1 MSRGGDA
8 RSRVVSR
15 REAARRVRAAQ
26 ARGERVV
33 FTSGCF
39 DLLHVGHVRSL
50 EEARR
55 LGDRLVVGVNA
66 DATVRRLKG
75 TGRPVLPLR
84 QRAELLA
91 ALACVDWVFPFS
103 EPTPRASLAHIRP
116 DVFAK
121 GGDWSLATLRANDAP
136 PGFAGEI
143 RRLRQVPGV
152 RSTRIVEAVRAGRS
166 AGPAARRAGAAGGR
180 GSARTAG
187 ARRTARSAGRR
198 RTR

>member
-1 MSRGGDA
+1 VTREGTA
-8 RSRVVSR
+8 RSRVLSR

-50 EEARR
+50 EEARG

-75 TGRPVLPLR
+75 AGRPVLPAR

-91 ALACVDWVFPFS
+91 ALGCVDWAFVFA
-103 EPTPRASLAHIRP
+103 EPTPRASLAVVRP

-121 GGDWSLATLRANDAP
+121 GGDWSLVTLRANDAP
-136 PGFAGEI
+136 PGFGGEI

-152 RSTRIVEAVRAGRS
+152 RSTRILEAVRAGRGAVS
-166 AGPAARRAGAAGGR
+166 GRRARR
-180 GSARTAG
+180 
-187 ARRTARSAGRR
+187 RSR
-198 RTR
+198 